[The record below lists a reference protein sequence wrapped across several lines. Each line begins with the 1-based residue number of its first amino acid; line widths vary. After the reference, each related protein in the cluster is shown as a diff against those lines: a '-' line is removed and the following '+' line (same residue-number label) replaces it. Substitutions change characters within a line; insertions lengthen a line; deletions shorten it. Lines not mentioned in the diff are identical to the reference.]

1 MIIVIA
7 KKYNFPLFNIKNN
20 NKDSYY
26 FDSIL
31 ELNRFYNEHTKNDV
45 RKNDEEPMLVLIG
58 KYLKSNFGTVSTEEF
73 VKNAK
78 NRLSCI
84 VVIVSTEI
92 DKSDFKKLE
101 LKGDTDINK
110 LLGNLETIHDIEK
123 IVSDKD
129 LIKFGKVLE
138 EIINPTIF
146 KNRIA

>member
-26 FDSIL
+26 FDNIL